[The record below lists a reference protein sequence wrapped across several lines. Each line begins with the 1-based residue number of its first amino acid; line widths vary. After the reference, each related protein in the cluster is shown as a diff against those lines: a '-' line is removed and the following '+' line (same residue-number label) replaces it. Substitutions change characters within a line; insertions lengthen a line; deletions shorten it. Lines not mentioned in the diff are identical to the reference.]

1 MICTLPISPRI
12 NNKLMMLFTPFV
24 TSLLAKWK
32 QVNFSV
38 MLNLTGFKAYENDNM
53 DKITAAYS
61 KDLSFLN
68 QGSDFSIKNDKDSD
82 YQIFFKNIFSFL
94 KEKKV
99 IFERK
104 EKMFWCDCG
113 CIEISE
119 VALTTLMNQ
128 KNNKARLF
136 FCYSGSKLPVCKICH
151 SNFRSGEESVLVL
164 NLPIVCPDNVYPCGM
179 FGQFKQSF
187 GQLTNDT
194 RIISRGHRKGNKT
207 LFADGWSLDPDFWWL
222 PYLPWINKDKND
234 VTLVSGLNTITK
246 AIRSLSIAKLI
257 NPKLKTELFIH
268 PLIRLMDHKSRL
280 STITTSEFIKAY
292 PNSNVLRSFL
302 SLGLSWT
309 ADRVILNS
317 NELHLVIKT
326 ITDDVIKKFG
336 MLQLAPMPTQFFAKL
351 LNRDNLLKIFKKIRG
366 KKELTDEEKR
376 SIDIIVC

>member
-1 MICTLPISPRI
+1 
-12 NNKLMMLFTPFV
+12 MMFFTPFV
-24 TSLLAKWK
+24 ASLLAKWK
-32 QVNFSV
+32 QVDFSV
-38 MLNLTGFKAYENDNM
+38 MLNLTGLKAYENDNI
-53 DKITAAYS
+53 DKMAIAYS

-68 QGSDFSIKNDKDSD
+68 QGGDFSIKNDKDND
-82 YQIFFKNIFSFL
+82 YQIFFKNTFSFL

-99 IFERK
+99 ISERK

-113 CIEISE
+113 CVEISE

-128 KNNKARLF
+128 KNNNTRLF
-136 FCYSGSKLPVCKICH
+136 CYNGLKLSICKICH
-151 SNFRSGEESVLVL
+151 SNFSSGEESVLVL
-164 NLPIVCPDNVYPCGM
+164 NLPIVSPDNFYPCGM
-179 FGQFKQSF
+179 LGQFKQSL

-336 MLQLAPMPTQFFAKL
+336 MLQLAPIPTQFFEKL

-376 SIDIIVC
+376 SINTIV